1 MNCGIKALLDGVYF
15 VYDRKVFCLSVNGD
29 RGCCTQWFEGRDQ
42 VIHSGCGVSKY
53 NLFYPIFPVGWQM
66 ILAQNI
72 LKLHSLRIPKA
83 HPILVKFKKIF
94 IKQCLHINWK
104 GFSEKAK
111 KRTFDIDVV
120 SAVCGHTPRFTPPLP
135 PATLQQTEDEWDL

>member
-42 VIHSGCGVSKY
+42 VIHSGCVVSKY

-72 LKLHSLRIPKA
+72 IKNSKGTSSIG
-83 HPILVKFKKIF
+83 KIQKDF
-94 IKQCLHINWK
+94 YKTM
-104 GFSEKAK
+104 FAY
-111 KRTFDIDVV
+111 
-120 SAVCGHTPRFTPPLP
+120 
-135 PATLQQTEDEWDL
+135 